1 MLLRIGE
8 GLMIPITELAQQ
20 AVNGLVM
27 GGVYA
32 LIALGLT
39 LIFGILE
46 QVNFAHGELYMVGA
60 YATFYFSESLGG
72 GYPLAIIFAMLA
84 VAFLALFYEWLLF
97 RPLRGRGHL
106 PAIISSL
113 GASIFLWNLGLKI
126 FGSAPRQMRTGLSEV
141 AVTFWGV
148 TLTLQRLL
156 VLVVALGLIICLY
169 LVIMKT
175 RMGRAMRATAQD
187 PEVAALLGIDINRIA
202 EVTFIIGGALA
213 AAAGALIGPIF
224 LIYPAMGLMACLK
237 AFVVVILGGLGNVMG
252 AVIAG
257 FSLGVI
263 ESLGAGFIASAYK
276 DFFAFLVLILVLW
289 IRPEGF
295 LGRTAKKAG

>member
-1 MLLRIGE
+1 
-8 GLMIPITELAQQ
+8 MIPTTEFAQQ

-39 LIFGILE
+39 LIFGILD
-46 QVNFAHGELYMVGA
+46 QANFAHGELYMIGA
-60 YATFYFSESLGG
+60 YATLYFSEFLGG
-72 GYPLAIIFAMLA
+72 GMYPLAVVFAMFS
-84 VAFLALFYEWLLF
+84 VAFIALFYEWLLF
-97 RPLRGRGHL
+97 RPLRGKGHL

-113 GASIFLWNLGLKI
+113 GASIFLWNLGLII

-141 AVTFWGV
+141 TVNFWGV
-148 TLTLQRLL
+148 SLTLQRLL
-156 VLVVALGLIICLY
+156 VLVVALGLILCLY

-202 EVTFIIGGALA
+202 EATFIIGGALA

-257 FSLGVI
+257 FALGVI

-289 IRPEGF
+289 ARPEGF
-295 LGRTAKKAG
+295 LGKTAKKAG

>member
-1 MLLRIGE
+1 
-8 GLMIPITELAQQ
+8 MIPATELAQQ

-39 LIFGILE
+39 LIFGILD

-60 YATFYFSESLGG
+60 YASLYFSESFGG
-72 GYPLAIIFAMLA
+72 MYPLAVLFAMFS
-84 VAFLALFYEWLLF
+84 VALIGLLYEWLLF
-97 RPLRGRGHL
+97 RPLRGKGHL

-113 GASIFLWNLGLKI
+113 GASIFLWNLGLII

-141 AVTFWGV
+141 TISFWGV
-148 TLTLQRLL
+148 SLTLQRLL
-156 VLVVALGLIICLY
+156 VLVVALGLILCLY

-257 FSLGVI
+257 FALGVI

-289 IRPEGF
+289 ARPEGF
-295 LGRTAKKAG
+295 LGKTAKKAG